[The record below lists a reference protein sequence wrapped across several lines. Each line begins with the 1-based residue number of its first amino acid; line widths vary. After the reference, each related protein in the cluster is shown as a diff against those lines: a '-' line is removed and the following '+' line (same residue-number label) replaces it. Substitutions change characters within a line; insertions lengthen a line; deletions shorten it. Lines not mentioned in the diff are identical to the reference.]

1 MIESPSMEDKSNSV
15 LDLDLSPK
23 APRKYKT
30 LTIPM
35 NKHEYDLLTALAERY
50 GQSHNGIIRFALKE
64 LEKKQL

>member
-1 MIESPSMEDKSNSV
+1 MIESPLMEDKSNSGV
-15 LDLDLSPK
+15 DLNPK

-50 GQSHNGIIRFALKE
+50 GQSHNGIIRCALKE